1 VLAHSPWLV
10 ALSLIIAAQGSYVS
24 LLLADEGDRARGL
37 RRRFIVAAAAMT
49 LAISIWSMH
58 FVGMMAARFPVMVGF
73 RVLPTLISLLICVL
87 VVGAGVLIVHT
98 ALPKLLRITCGA
110 IAMGGGIATMHYVGM
125 SAIYLCDIYH
135 STGFVIASTLVAV
148 AASGLALLQMERS
161 KRQPARL
168 ASAVILGLAISGMH
182 YTAMA
187 GLTAVPI
194 ELAPPTDPVMPHD
207 VMAIVVAIVSFLISG
222 GFMLSLMPDQ
232 RIERPVPVPA
242 PLPQALAQVLPAG
255 PLPVPETLS
264 DPAAFARR
272 VEVQK
277 DGRSHWL
284 PVSEIAFVRANGHYT
299 LVSDG
304 EQEFFCQAAIS
315 EIEGQLDPARFMR
328 VHRSYIVSIGRI
340 EAVRRTGDGGVAE
353 IGALVPQNIPVAR
366 GRLSAVRKRLMES
379 RA

>member
-1 VLAHSPWLV
+1 MLAHSPWLV